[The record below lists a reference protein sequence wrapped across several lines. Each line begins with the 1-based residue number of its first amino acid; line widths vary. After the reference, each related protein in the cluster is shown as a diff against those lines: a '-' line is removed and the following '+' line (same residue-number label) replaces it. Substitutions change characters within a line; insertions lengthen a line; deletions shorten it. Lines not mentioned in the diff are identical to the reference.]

1 MSSGER
7 KLWSSR
13 GVPGR
18 GPKWNPAVHSG
29 LKLGTTPEIRTAA
42 CRLLMVRHATAEGDG
57 RFQGQ
62 QDVSLS
68 TTGRRELQ
76 LLWDKCSRYP
86 VRAVYSSDLRRAS
99 QTADALAR
107 QFGLSVEVRPEL
119 REMNFG
125 QWEGLSWK
133 QIVRRCPRLACLWIE
148 QFPHQP
154 IPGAE
159 PFRLFQKRIAAGIR
173 EIVAAN
179 RGQCALIITHA
190 GVIRF
195 TLGKV
200 LGLPARNL
208 FRLAQDSCAMNI
220 IDYLEE
226 AAIVRCIN
234 G

>member
-7 KLWSSR
+7 KLRSSR

-18 GPKWNPAVHSG
+18 GPKWNVTAHAR
-29 LKLGTTPEIRTAA
+29 LKLGATHQIRTAT
-42 CRLLMVRHATAEGDG
+42 CRLLLVRHATAERDG

-68 TTGRRELQ
+68 TTGRQELQ
-76 LLWDKCSRYP
+76 LLWDKCSRHP

-99 QTADALAR
+99 QTADALACR
-107 QFGLSVEVRPEL
+107 FGLSVEVRPEL
-119 REMNFG
+119 REMSFG

-133 QIVRRCPRLACLWIE
+133 QIVRCNPRLACLWIE
-148 QFPHQP
+148 RFPHEP
-154 IPGAE
+154 IPDAE
-159 PFRLFQKRIAAGIR
+159 ALRQFQKRIAVGIR

-179 RGQCALIITHA
+179 RGQCALVITHA

-226 AAIVRCIN
+226 GAIVRCIN